1 MKLALRVKPVTV
13 VVATALVV
21 VAMPLLSS
29 VTARPVYNAI
39 MTYQYNL
46 RDDKDLRG
54 TCLYCHTDPEG
65 GDSWNSFGTQVRDV
79 FFDEGNKRVPE
90 TLYLTLKRNLD
101 SDKDG
106 YRDILEVIGKSF
118 PGDARSKPEK
128 SVEELE
134 ADLKTMGGLESFKPK
149 DRE

>member
-54 TCLYCHTDPEG
+54 TCLYCHTDSEG

-79 FFDEGNKRVPE
+79 FFDEGNNRVPE
-90 TLYLTLKRNLD
+90 TLYLTLKRDLD

-106 YRDILEVIGKSF
+106 YRDILEVLGKSF
-118 PGDARSKPEK
+118 PGDAESKPEK

-134 ADLKTMGGLESFKPK
+134 AELKALGGLEFFKPK
-149 DRE
+149 IAR